1 MELVR
6 VQVEDFSVGE
16 EIERIKTRSKRIGG
30 IVVFLGTVRDLS
42 RGQGVSRL
50 FYEQYSGMALK
61 ELRAL
66 REEAIKKF
74 RLIELSIVHRYGELA
89 PGDNVVL
96 IVAAAEHRAD
106 AFDACRWCI
115 DELKKRVP
123 IWKKEFTTTGATWVE
138 EHP

>member
-6 VQVEDFSVGE
+6 VQAEDFSIE
-16 EIERIKTRSKRIGG
+16 EEVARIKAKSKRIGG
-30 IVVFLGTVRDLS
+30 IATFLGTVRDFS
-42 RGQGVSRL
+42 RGQGVSKL

-66 REEAIKKF
+66 RTEAMKKF
-74 RLIELSIVHRYGELA
+74 GLIEMLIVHRYGELA

-96 IVAAAEHRAD
+96 ILAASEHRVYAL
-106 AFDACRWCI
+106 DACRWCI
-115 DELKKRVP
+115 DELKRRVP
-123 IWKKEFTTTGATWVE
+123 IWKKEFSTSGATWVD